1 LRQGAAKYV
10 CVSKKEFYVKRL
22 GAIAVAISLVAGVAI
37 SAPANAAKKQTLTIW
52 ATGGDADAA
61 VMKAA
66 GKAFEDANPNVTVK
80 VEAISWGDGYA
91 KVLAAAAAKKGPD
104 IFTGGLSWGISAGN
118 KGALADLRTLGVS
131 SYVQPKVP
139 AQIYKA
145 LVGYKSTKVYAVP
158 FDLTLMMMFYDKGT
172 LAKAGITA
180 APKTIAQFNDA
191 AAKIKA
197 TEGITTPV
205 YNEWGNADWLGFFSW
220 LYSMGGSLYDA
231 TCKVTIN
238 NAKGVAALN
247 QYKKLYSDF
256 GAPKPG
262 VADWSM
268 NTNIKAGKYGIGFSG
283 NFQASSFYTY
293 EKDYKTWDV
302 APVPAAPGSKSV
314 AFIGGRGISVMGYA
328 SKSQQQLSAK
338 FIKTLYDRSVVR
350 QMNLVG
356 AAQNAIFL
364 SPVISNADT
373 IDAYPASV
381 LKTIKSQLKDAQGPP
396 NCNGWEDSQA
406 GVTTALGNFLFG
418 SATAKAA
425 LDEAAAVM
433 KSKL

>member
-1 LRQGAAKYV
+1 M
-10 CVSKKEFYVKRL
+10 KRL
-22 GAIAVAISLVAGVAI
+22 GAIAVAITMIAGVVLN
-37 SAPANAAKKQTLTIW
+37 APANAAAKQTLTVW

-66 GKAFEDANPNVTVK
+66 GKAFEDANPGVTVK

-104 IFTGGLSWGISAGN
+104 VFTGGLSWGISAGN
-118 KGALADLRTLGVS
+118 KGALADLRALGVAN
-131 SYVQPKVP
+131 YVQPKVP
-139 AQIYKA
+139 VQIYKA

-158 FDLTLMMMFYDKGT
+158 FDLTLMMMFYDKTT
-172 LAKAGITA
+172 LSKAGITST
-180 APKTIAQFNDA
+180 PDTIDEFNAA
-191 AAKIKA
+191 AAKLKA
-197 TEGITTPV
+197 AGVATPV

-231 TCKVTIN
+231 KCNVTIN
-238 NAKGVAALN
+238 NSKGVAALT
-247 QYKKLYSDF
+247 QYKKLYTDF

-268 NTNIKAGKYGIGFSG
+268 NDNIKQGKYGIGFSG
-283 NFQASSFYTY
+283 NFQASSYYTY
-293 EKDYKTWDV
+293 YKDYKNWAA

-328 SKSQQQLSAK
+328 SGTQQRLAAK

-356 AAQNAIFL
+356 AAQNSIFL
-364 SPVISNADT
+364 SPVIDNADT
-373 IDAYPASV
+373 IDAYPADV

-406 GVTTALGNFLFG
+406 GVTTALQSFLFG
-418 SATAKAA
+418 SATAQAA
-425 LDEAAAVM
+425 LNEAAAVM

>member
-1 LRQGAAKYV
+1 
-10 CVSKKEFYVKRL
+10 
-22 GAIAVAISLVAGVAI
+22 
-37 SAPANAAKKQTLTIW
+37 
-52 ATGGDADAA
+52 
-61 VMKAA
+61 MKAA
-66 GKAFEDANPNVTVK
+66 GKAFEDANPGVTVK

-104 IFTGGLSWGISAGN
+104 VFTGGLSWGISAGN
-118 KGALADLRTLGVS
+118 KGALADLRKLGVA

-139 AQIYKA
+139 SQIYKA

-158 FDLTLMMMFYDKGT
+158 FDLTLMMMFYDKTT
-172 LAKAGITA
+172 LSKAGITA
-180 APKTIAQFNDA
+180 APKTIADFNA
-191 AAKIKA
+191 AAEKLKA
-197 TEGITTPV
+197 AGVATPV

-220 LYSMGGSLYDA
+220 LYSSGGSLYDA
-231 TCKVTIN
+231 QCKVTIN
-238 NAKGVAALN
+238 NAKGVAALT
-247 QYKKLYSDF
+247 QYKKLYTDF
-256 GAPKPG
+256 AAPKPG

-268 NTNIKAGKYGIGFSG
+268 NDNIKNGKYGIGFSG
-283 NFQASSFYTY
+283 NFQASGYYTY
-293 EKDYKTWDV
+293 YKDYKNWSV
-302 APVPAAPGSKSV
+302 APVPAAAGSKSV
-314 AFIGGRGISVMGYA
+314 AFIGGRGISIMGYA
-328 SKSQQQLSAK
+328 KPAQQQLAAK

-373 IDAYPASV
+373 IDAYPADV

-406 GVTTALGNFLFG
+406 GVTTAIQNFLFG
-418 SATAKAA
+418 SATAQAA
-425 LDEAAAVM
+425 LNEAAAVM

>member
-1 LRQGAAKYV
+1 M
-10 CVSKKEFYVKRL
+10 
-22 GAIAVAISLVAGVAI
+22 IAGVTL
-37 SAPANAAKKQTLTIW
+37 SAPANAAKQTLTIW

-66 GKAFEDANPNVTVK
+66 GKAFEDANPGVSVNVQ
-80 VEAISWGDGYA
+80 AISWGDGYA

-118 KGALADLRTLGVS
+118 KGALADLRALGVA

-158 FDLTLMMMFYDKGT
+158 FDLTLMMMFYDKNT
-172 LAKAGITA
+172 LSKAGITA
-180 APKTIAQFNDA
+180 VPKTVAEFNAA
-191 AAKIKA
+191 AAKLQSA
-197 TEGITTPV
+197 GVATPV

-247 QYKKLYSDF
+247 QYKKLYEEQ

-268 NTNIKAGKYGIGFSG
+268 NDNLKKGTYGIGFSG

-293 EKDYKTWDV
+293 YKDYKDWNA

-328 SKSQQQLSAK
+328 SKTQQALAAK

-381 LKTIKSQLKDAQGPP
+381 LATIKSQLADAQGPP

-406 GVTTALGNFLFG
+406 GVTTALQSFLFG
-418 SATAKAA
+418 SASAQAA

>member
-1 LRQGAAKYV
+1 M
-10 CVSKKEFYVKRL
+10 
-22 GAIAVAISLVAGVAI
+22 IAGVSL
-37 SAPANAAKKQTLTIW
+37 SAPANAAKQTLTVW

-66 GKAFEDANPNVTVK
+66 GKAFEDANPGVTVN
-80 VEAISWGDGYA
+80 VQAISWGDGYA

-104 IFTGGLSWGISAGN
+104 VFTGGLSWGISAGN
-118 KGALADLRTLGVS
+118 KGALADLRGLGVS

-139 AQIYKA
+139 SQIYKA

-158 FDLTLMMMFYDKGT
+158 FDLTLMMMFYDSKT
-172 LAKAGITA
+172 MTKAGITA
-180 APKTIAQFNDA
+180 APKTVAEFNDA
-191 AAKIKA
+191 AAKLKA
-197 TEGITTPV
+197 AGVATPV
-205 YNEWGNADWLGFFSW
+205 YNEWGNADWLGYFSW

-238 NAKGVAALN
+238 NAKGVAALT

-268 NTNIKAGKYGIGFSG
+268 NDNIKKGAYGIGFSG
-283 NFQASSFYTY
+283 NFQASSYYTY
-293 EKDYKTWDV
+293 YKDYKDWTV

-314 AFIGGRGISVMGYA
+314 AFIGGRGISIMGYA
-328 SKSQQQLSAK
+328 SKSQQQLAAK

-381 LKTIKSQLKDAQGPP
+381 LQTIKSQLADAQGPP

-406 GVTTALGNFLFG
+406 GVTTALQSFLFG
-418 SATAKAA
+418 SATAQAA
-425 LDEAAAVM
+425 LDEAAGVM

>member
-1 LRQGAAKYV
+1 M
-10 CVSKKEFYVKRL
+10 
-22 GAIAVAISLVAGVAI
+22 IAGVVLN
-37 SAPANAAKKQTLTIW
+37 APANAAAKQTLTVW

-66 GKAFEDANPNVTVK
+66 GKAFEDANPGVTVK

-104 IFTGGLSWGISAGN
+104 VFTGGLSWGISAGN
-118 KGALADLRTLGVS
+118 KGALADLRALGVAN
-131 SYVQPKVP
+131 YVQPKVP
-139 AQIYKA
+139 VQIYKA

-158 FDLTLMMMFYDKGT
+158 FDLTLMMMFYDKTT
-172 LAKAGITA
+172 LSKAGITST
-180 APKTIAQFNDA
+180 PDTIDEFNAA
-191 AAKIKA
+191 AAKLKA
-197 TEGITTPV
+197 AGVATPV

-231 TCKVTIN
+231 KCNVTIN
-238 NAKGVAALN
+238 NSKGVAALT
-247 QYKKLYSDF
+247 QYKKLYTDF

-268 NTNIKAGKYGIGFSG
+268 NDNIKQGKYGIGFSG
-283 NFQASSFYTY
+283 NFQASSYYTY
-293 EKDYKTWDV
+293 YKDYKNWAA
-302 APVPAAPGSKSV
+302 APVPAAAGSKSV

-328 SKSQQQLSAK
+328 SGTQQRLAAK

-356 AAQNAIFL
+356 AAQNSIFL
-364 SPVISNADT
+364 SPVIDNADT
-373 IDAYPASV
+373 IDAYPADV

-406 GVTTALGNFLFG
+406 GVTTALQSFLFG

>member
-1 LRQGAAKYV
+1 M
-10 CVSKKEFYVKRL
+10 
-22 GAIAVAISLVAGVAI
+22 IAGVSL
-37 SAPANAAKKQTLTIW
+37 SAPANAAKQTLTVW

-66 GKAFEDANPNVTVK
+66 GKAFEDANPGVTVN
-80 VEAISWGDGYA
+80 VQAISWGDGYA

-104 IFTGGLSWGISAGN
+104 VFTGGLSWGISAGN
-118 KGALADLRTLGVS
+118 KGALADLRGLGVS

-139 AQIYKA
+139 SQIYKA

-158 FDLTLMMMFYDKGT
+158 FDLTLMMMFYDSKT
-172 LAKAGITA
+172 MTKAGITA
-180 APKTIAQFNDA
+180 APKTVAEFNDA
-191 AAKIKA
+191 AAKLKA
-197 TEGITTPV
+197 AGVATPV
-205 YNEWGNADWLGFFSW
+205 YNEWGNADWLGYFSW

-238 NAKGVAALN
+238 NAKGVAALT

-268 NTNIKAGKYGIGFSG
+268 NDNIKKGTYGIGFSG
-283 NFQASSFYTY
+283 NFQASSYYTY
-293 EKDYKTWDV
+293 YKDYKDWTV

-314 AFIGGRGISVMGYA
+314 AFIGGRGISIMGYA
-328 SKSQQQLSAK
+328 SKSQQQLAAK

-381 LKTIKSQLKDAQGPP
+381 LQTIKSQLADAQGPP

-406 GVTTALGNFLFG
+406 GVTTALQSFLFG
-418 SATAKAA
+418 SATAQAA
-425 LDEAAAVM
+425 LDEAAGVM

>member
-1 LRQGAAKYV
+1 M
-10 CVSKKEFYVKRL
+10 KRL

-66 GKAFEDANPNVTVK
+66 GKAFEDANRNVTVK

-131 SYVQPKVP
+131 SYVQPRVP

-180 APKTIAQFNDA
+180 APKTVAQFNDA

-238 NAKGVAALN
+238 NAKGVAALT

-302 APVPAAPGSKSV
+302 APVPSAPGSKSV

>member
-1 LRQGAAKYV
+1 
-10 CVSKKEFYVKRL
+10 VKRL
-22 GAIAVAISLVAGVAI
+22 GAIAVAITMIAGVVLNT
-37 SAPANAAKKQTLTIW
+37 PANAAAKQTLTVW

-66 GKAFEDANPNVTVK
+66 GKAFEDANPGVTVK

-104 IFTGGLSWGISAGN
+104 VFTGGLSWGISAGN
-118 KGALADLRTLGVS
+118 KGALADLRKLGVA

-158 FDLTLMMMFYDKGT
+158 FDLTLMMMFYDKT
-172 LAKAGITA
+172 TMANAGITSV
-180 APKTIAQFNDA
+180 PKTVDEFNAA
-191 AAKIKA
+191 AAKLKTA
-197 TEGITTPV
+197 GVATPV

-220 LYSMGGSLYDA
+220 LYSMGGSLYDSQ
-231 TCKVTIN
+231 CKVTIN
-238 NAKGVAALN
+238 NAKGVAALT
-247 QYKKLYSDF
+247 QYKKLYSDH

-268 NTNIKAGKYGIGFSG
+268 NDNIKNGKYGIGFSG
-283 NFQASSFYTY
+283 NFQASGYYTY
-293 EKDYKTWDV
+293 YKDYKNWSV

-314 AFIGGRGISVMGYA
+314 AFIGGRGISIMGYA
-328 SKSQQQLSAK
+328 KPAQQQLAAK

-373 IDAYPASV
+373 IDAYPTAV
-381 LKTIKSQLKDAQGPP
+381 LNTIKSQLKDAQGPP

-406 GVTTALGNFLFG
+406 GVTTAIQSFLFG
-418 SATAKAA
+418 SATAQAA
-425 LDEAAAVM
+425 LNEAADVM

>member
-1 LRQGAAKYV
+1 M
-10 CVSKKEFYVKRL
+10 KRL
-22 GAIAVAISLVAGVAI
+22 GAIAIAITMTAGVFLT
-37 SAPANAAKKQTLTIW
+37 APANAAAKQTLTVW

-66 GKAFEDANPNVTVK
+66 GKAFEDANPGVTVK

-104 IFTGGLSWGISAGN
+104 VFTGGLSWGISAGN
-118 KGALADLRTLGVS
+118 KGALADLRKLGVA

-139 AQIYKA
+139 SQIYKA

-158 FDLTLMMMFYDKGT
+158 FDLTLMMMFYDKTT
-172 LAKAGITA
+172 LANAGITA
-180 APKTIAQFNDA
+180 APKTIAQFNA
-191 AAKIKA
+191 AADKLKA
-197 TEGITTPV
+197 AGVQTPV

-220 LYSMGGSLYDA
+220 LYSSGGTLYDA
-231 TCKVTIN
+231 QCKVTIN
-238 NAKGVAALN
+238 NAKGVAALT
-247 QYKKLYSDF
+247 QYKKLYSDYS
-256 GAPKPG
+256 APKPG

-268 NTNIKAGKYGIGFSG
+268 NDNIKNGKYGIGFSG
-283 NFQASSFYTY
+283 NFQASGYYTY
-293 EKDYKTWDV
+293 YKDYKNWSV

-314 AFIGGRGISVMGYA
+314 AFIGGRGISIMGYA
-328 SKSQQQLSAK
+328 KPAQQQLAAK

-373 IDAYPASV
+373 IDAYPADV

-406 GVTTALGNFLFG
+406 GVTTALQSFLFG

>member
-1 LRQGAAKYV
+1 M
-10 CVSKKEFYVKRL
+10 
-22 GAIAVAISLVAGVAI
+22 IAGVVL
-37 SAPANAAKKQTLTIW
+37 SAPANAAAKQTLTVW

-66 GKAFEDANPNVTVK
+66 GKAFEDANPGVTVK

-104 IFTGGLSWGISAGN
+104 VFTGGLSWGISAGN
-118 KGALADLRTLGVS
+118 KGALADLRKLGVAS
-131 SYVQPKVP
+131 FVQPKVP
-139 AQIYKA
+139 SQIYKA

-158 FDLTLMMMFYDKGT
+158 FDLTLMMMFYDKTT
-172 LAKAGITA
+172 LANAGITA
-180 APKTIAQFNDA
+180 APKTIAEFNA
-191 AAKIKA
+191 AAEKLKSA
-197 TEGITTPV
+197 NVATPV

-220 LYSMGGSLYDA
+220 LYSSGGTLYDA
-231 TCKVTIN
+231 QCKVTIN

-247 QYKKLYSDF
+247 QYKKLYTDYS
-256 GAPKPG
+256 APKPG

-268 NTNIKAGKYGIGFSG
+268 NDNIKSGKYGIGFSG

-293 EKDYKTWDV
+293 YKDYKNWSV

-328 SKSQQQLSAK
+328 KPAQQQLAAK

-373 IDAYPASV
+373 IDAYPADV

-406 GVTTALGNFLFG
+406 GVTTAIQNFLFG
-418 SATAKAA
+418 SATAQAA
-425 LDEAAAVM
+425 LNEAAAVM

>member
-1 LRQGAAKYV
+1 MT
-10 CVSKKEFYVKRL
+10 
-22 GAIAVAISLVAGVAI
+22 AGVFLT
-37 SAPANAAKKQTLTIW
+37 APANAAAKQTLTVW

-66 GKAFEDANPNVTVK
+66 GKAFEDANPGVTVK

-104 IFTGGLSWGISAGN
+104 VFTGGLSWGISAGN
-118 KGALADLRTLGVS
+118 KGALADLRKLGVA

-139 AQIYKA
+139 SQIYKA

-158 FDLTLMMMFYDKGT
+158 FDLTLMMMFYDKTT
-172 LAKAGITA
+172 LSKAGIAA
-180 APKTIAQFNDA
+180 APKTIAEFNA
-191 AAKIKA
+191 AADKLKA
-197 TEGITTPV
+197 AGVQTPV

-220 LYSMGGSLYDA
+220 LYSSGGTLYDA
-231 TCKVTIN
+231 QCKVTIN
-238 NAKGVAALN
+238 NAKGVAALT
-247 QYKKLYSDF
+247 QYKKLYSDYS
-256 GAPKPG
+256 APKPG

-268 NTNIKAGKYGIGFSG
+268 NDNIKNGKYGIGFSG
-283 NFQASSFYTY
+283 NFQASGYYTY
-293 EKDYKTWDV
+293 YKDYKNWSV

-314 AFIGGRGISVMGYA
+314 AFIGGRGISIMGYA
-328 SKSQQQLSAK
+328 KPAQQQLAAK

-373 IDAYPASV
+373 IDAYPADV

-406 GVTTALGNFLFG
+406 GVTTALQSFLFG

>member
-1 LRQGAAKYV
+1 M
-10 CVSKKEFYVKRL
+10 KRL
-22 GAIAVAISLVAGVAI
+22 GAIAVAITMIAGVVLT
-37 SAPANAAKKQTLTIW
+37 APANAAAKQTLTVW

-66 GKAFEDANPNVTVK
+66 GKAFEDANPGVTVK

-104 IFTGGLSWGISAGN
+104 VFTGGLSWGISAGN
-118 KGALADLRTLGVS
+118 KGALADLRKLGVA

-158 FDLTLMMMFYDKGT
+158 FDLTLMMMFYDKT
-172 LAKAGITA
+172 TMANAGITSV
-180 APKTIAQFNDA
+180 PKTVDEFNAA
-191 AAKIKA
+191 AAKLKTA
-197 TEGITTPV
+197 GVATPV

-220 LYSMGGSLYDA
+220 LYSMGGSLYDSQ
-231 TCKVTIN
+231 CKVTIN
-238 NAKGVAALN
+238 NAKGVAALT
-247 QYKKLYSDF
+247 QYKKLYTDYS
-256 GAPKPG
+256 APKPG

-268 NTNIKAGKYGIGFSG
+268 NDNIKQGKYGIGFSG
-283 NFQASSFYTY
+283 NFQASGYYTY
-293 EKDYKTWDV
+293 YKDYKNWSV

-314 AFIGGRGISVMGYA
+314 AFIGGRGISIMGYA
-328 SKSQQQLSAK
+328 KPAQQQLAAK

-373 IDAYPASV
+373 IDAYPTAV
-381 LKTIKSQLKDAQGPP
+381 LNTIKSQLKDAQGPP

-406 GVTTALGNFLFG
+406 GVTTAIQSFLFG
-418 SATAKAA
+418 SATAQAA
-425 LDEAAAVM
+425 LNEAADVM

>member
-1 LRQGAAKYV
+1 M
-10 CVSKKEFYVKRL
+10 KRL
-22 GAIAVAISLVAGVAI
+22 GAIAVAITMIAGVVLNT
-37 SAPANAAKKQTLTIW
+37 PANAAAKQKLTVW

-66 GKAFEDANPNVTVK
+66 GKAFEDANPGVTVK

-104 IFTGGLSWGISAGN
+104 VFTGGLSWGISAGN
-118 KGALADLRTLGVS
+118 KGALADLRTLGVA

-139 AQIYKA
+139 SQIYKA

-158 FDLTLMMMFYDKGT
+158 FDLTLMMMFYDKTT
-172 LAKAGITA
+172 LSKAGITS
-180 APKTIAQFNDA
+180 APKTIADFNA
-191 AAKIKA
+191 AADKLKA
-197 TEGITTPV
+197 AGVATPV

-220 LYSMGGSLYDA
+220 LYSSGGTLYDA
-231 TCKVTIN
+231 QCKVTIN
-238 NAKGVAALN
+238 NAKGVAALT

-268 NTNIKAGKYGIGFSG
+268 NDNIKQGKYGIGFSG
-283 NFQASSFYTY
+283 NFQASSYYTY
-293 EKDYKTWDV
+293 YKDYKNWSV
-302 APVPAAPGSKSV
+302 APVPAAAGSKSV
-314 AFIGGRGISVMGYA
+314 AFIGGRGVSIMGYA
-328 SKSQQQLSAK
+328 KPAQQQLAAK

-373 IDAYPASV
+373 IDAYPADV
-381 LKTIKSQLKDAQGPP
+381 LATIKSQLKDAQGPP

-406 GVTTALGNFLFG
+406 GVTTALQSFLFG

>member
-1 LRQGAAKYV
+1 M
-10 CVSKKEFYVKRL
+10 KRL
-22 GAIAVAISLVAGVAI
+22 GAIAVAISMIAGVTL
-37 SAPANAAKKQTLTIW
+37 SAPANAAKQTLTIW

-66 GKAFEDANPNVTVK
+66 GKAFEDANPGVSVNVQ
-80 VEAISWGDGYA
+80 AISWGDGYA

-118 KGALADLRTLGVS
+118 KGALADLRALGVA

-158 FDLTLMMMFYDKGT
+158 FDLTLMMMFYDKNT
-172 LAKAGITA
+172 LSKAGITA
-180 APKTIAQFNDA
+180 VPKTVAEFNAA
-191 AAKIKA
+191 AAKLKSA
-197 TEGITTPV
+197 GVTTPV

-247 QYKKLYSDF
+247 QYKKLYAEQ

-268 NTNIKAGKYGIGFSG
+268 NDNLKKGTYGIGFSG

-293 EKDYKTWDV
+293 YKDYKDWNA

-328 SKSQQQLSAK
+328 SKTQQALAAK

-381 LKTIKSQLKDAQGPP
+381 LATIKSQLADAQGPP

-406 GVTTALGNFLFG
+406 GVTTALQSFLFG
-418 SATAKAA
+418 SASAQAA

>member
-1 LRQGAAKYV
+1 M
-10 CVSKKEFYVKRL
+10 
-22 GAIAVAISLVAGVAI
+22 IAGVVLT
-37 SAPANAAKKQTLTIW
+37 APANAAAKQTLTVW

-66 GKAFEDANPNVTVK
+66 GKAFEDANPGVTVK

-104 IFTGGLSWGISAGN
+104 VFTGGLSWGISAGN
-118 KGALADLRTLGVS
+118 KGALADLRKLGVAS
-131 SYVQPKVP
+131 FVQPKVP

-145 LVGYKSTKVYAVP
+145 LVGYKATKVYAVP
-158 FDLTLMMMFYDKGT
+158 FDLTLMMMFYDKT
-172 LAKAGITA
+172 TMEKAGVTSV
-180 APKTIAQFNDA
+180 PKTVDEFNAA
-191 AAKIKA
+191 AAKLKTA
-197 TEGITTPV
+197 GVATPV

-220 LYSMGGSLYDA
+220 LYSMGGSLYDSQ
-231 TCKVTIN
+231 CKVTIN
-238 NAKGVAALN
+238 NAKGVAALT
-247 QYKKLYSDF
+247 QYKKLYSDH

-268 NTNIKAGKYGIGFSG
+268 NDNIKNGKYGIGFSG
-283 NFQASSFYTY
+283 NFQASGYYTY
-293 EKDYKTWDV
+293 YKDYKNWSV

-314 AFIGGRGISVMGYA
+314 AFIGGRGISIMGYA
-328 SKSQQQLSAK
+328 KPAQQQLAAK

-373 IDAYPASV
+373 IDAYPAAV
-381 LKTIKSQLKDAQGPP
+381 LKIIKSQLKDAQGPP

-406 GVTTALGNFLFG
+406 GVTTAIQSFLFG

-425 LDEAAAVM
+425 LDEAANVM

>member
-1 LRQGAAKYV
+1 M
-10 CVSKKEFYVKRL
+10 
-22 GAIAVAISLVAGVAI
+22 IAGVSL
-37 SAPANAAKKQTLTIW
+37 SAPANAAKQTLTVW

-66 GKAFEDANPNVTVK
+66 GKAFEDANPGVTVN
-80 VEAISWGDGYA
+80 VQAISWGDGYA

-104 IFTGGLSWGISAGN
+104 VFTGGLSWGISAGN
-118 KGALADLRTLGVS
+118 KGALADLRGLGVS

-139 AQIYKA
+139 SQIYKA

-158 FDLTLMMMFYDKGT
+158 FDLTLMMMFYDSKT
-172 LAKAGITA
+172 MTKAGITA
-180 APKTIAQFNDA
+180 APKTVAEFNDA
-191 AAKIKA
+191 AAKLKA
-197 TEGITTPV
+197 AGVATPV
-205 YNEWGNADWLGFFSW
+205 YNEWGNADWLGYFSW

-238 NAKGVAALN
+238 NAKGVAALT

-268 NTNIKAGKYGIGFSG
+268 NDNIKKGTYGIGFSG
-283 NFQASSFYTY
+283 NFQASSYYTY
-293 EKDYKTWDV
+293 YKDYKDWTV
-302 APVPAAPGSKSV
+302 APVPASPGSKSV
-314 AFIGGRGISVMGYA
+314 AFIGGRGISIMGYA
-328 SKSQQQLSAK
+328 SKSQQQLAAK

-381 LKTIKSQLKDAQGPP
+381 LQTIKSQLADAQGPP

-406 GVTTALGNFLFG
+406 GVTTALQSFLFG
-418 SATAKAA
+418 SATAQAA
-425 LDEAAAVM
+425 LDEAAGVM

>member
-1 LRQGAAKYV
+1 MT
-10 CVSKKEFYVKRL
+10 
-22 GAIAVAISLVAGVAI
+22 AGVFLT
-37 SAPANAAKKQTLTIW
+37 APANAAAKQTLTVW

-66 GKAFEDANPNVTVK
+66 GKAFEDANPGVTVK

-104 IFTGGLSWGISAGN
+104 VFTGGLSWGISAGN
-118 KGALADLRTLGVS
+118 KGALADLRKLGVA

-139 AQIYKA
+139 SQIYKA

-158 FDLTLMMMFYDKGT
+158 FDLTLMMMFYDKTT
-172 LAKAGITA
+172 LSKAGIAA
-180 APKTIAQFNDA
+180 APKTIAEFNA
-191 AAKIKA
+191 AADKLKA
-197 TEGITTPV
+197 AGVQTPV

-220 LYSMGGSLYDA
+220 LYSSGGTLYDA
-231 TCKVTIN
+231 QCKVTIN
-238 NAKGVAALN
+238 NAKGIAALT
-247 QYKKLYSDF
+247 QYKKLYSDYS
-256 GAPKPG
+256 APKPG

-268 NTNIKAGKYGIGFSG
+268 NDNIKNGKYGIGFSG
-283 NFQASSFYTY
+283 NFQASGYYTY
-293 EKDYKTWDV
+293 YKDYKNWSV

-314 AFIGGRGISVMGYA
+314 AFIGGRGISIMGYA
-328 SKSQQQLSAK
+328 KPAQQQLAAK

-373 IDAYPASV
+373 IDAYPADV

-406 GVTTALGNFLFG
+406 GVTTALQSFLFG

>member
-1 LRQGAAKYV
+1 M
-10 CVSKKEFYVKRL
+10 
-22 GAIAVAISLVAGVAI
+22 IAGVVLN
-37 SAPANAAKKQTLTIW
+37 APANAAAKQTLTVW

-66 GKAFEDANPNVTVK
+66 GKAFEDANPGVTVK

-104 IFTGGLSWGISAGN
+104 VFTGGLSWGISAGN
-118 KGALADLRTLGVS
+118 KGALADLRALGVAN
-131 SYVQPKVP
+131 YVQPKVP
-139 AQIYKA
+139 VQIYKA

-158 FDLTLMMMFYDKGT
+158 FDLTLMMMFYDKTT
-172 LAKAGITA
+172 LSKAGITST
-180 APKTIAQFNDA
+180 PDTIDEFNAA
-191 AAKIKA
+191 AAKLKA
-197 TEGITTPV
+197 AGVATPV

-231 TCKVTIN
+231 KCNVTIN
-238 NAKGVAALN
+238 NSKGVAALT
-247 QYKKLYSDF
+247 QYKKLYTDF

-268 NTNIKAGKYGIGFSG
+268 NDNIKQGKYGIGFSG
-283 NFQASSFYTY
+283 NFQASSYYTY
-293 EKDYKTWDV
+293 YKDYKNWAA

-328 SKSQQQLSAK
+328 SGTQQRLAAK

-356 AAQNAIFL
+356 AAQNSIFL
-364 SPVISNADT
+364 SPVIDNADT
-373 IDAYPASV
+373 IDAYPADV

-406 GVTTALGNFLFG
+406 GVTTALQSFLFG
-418 SATAKAA
+418 SATAQAA
-425 LDEAAAVM
+425 LNEAAAVM

>member
-1 LRQGAAKYV
+1 M
-10 CVSKKEFYVKRL
+10 KRL
-22 GAIAVAISLVAGVAI
+22 GAIAVAITMIAGVVLN
-37 SAPANAAKKQTLTIW
+37 APANAAAKQTLTVW

-66 GKAFEDANPNVTVK
+66 GKAFEDANPGVTVK

-104 IFTGGLSWGISAGN
+104 VFTGGLSWGISAGN
-118 KGALADLRTLGVS
+118 KGALADLRALGVAN
-131 SYVQPKVP
+131 YVQPKVP
-139 AQIYKA
+139 VQIYKA

-158 FDLTLMMMFYDKGT
+158 FDLTLMMMFYDKTT
-172 LAKAGITA
+172 LKNAGITST
-180 APKTIAQFNDA
+180 PDTIDEFNAA
-191 AAKIKA
+191 AAKLKA
-197 TEGITTPV
+197 AGVATPV

-231 TCKVTIN
+231 KCNVTIN
-238 NAKGVAALN
+238 NSKGVAALT
-247 QYKKLYSDF
+247 QYKKLYTDF

-268 NTNIKAGKYGIGFSG
+268 NDNIKQGKYGIGFSG
-283 NFQASSFYTY
+283 NFQASSYYTY
-293 EKDYKTWDV
+293 YKDYKNWAA

-328 SKSQQQLSAK
+328 SGTQQRLAAK

-356 AAQNAIFL
+356 AAQNSIFL
-364 SPVISNADT
+364 SPVIDNADT
-373 IDAYPASV
+373 IDAYPADV

-406 GVTTALGNFLFG
+406 GVTTALQSFLFG
-418 SATAKAA
+418 SATAQAA
-425 LDEAAAVM
+425 LNEAAAVM